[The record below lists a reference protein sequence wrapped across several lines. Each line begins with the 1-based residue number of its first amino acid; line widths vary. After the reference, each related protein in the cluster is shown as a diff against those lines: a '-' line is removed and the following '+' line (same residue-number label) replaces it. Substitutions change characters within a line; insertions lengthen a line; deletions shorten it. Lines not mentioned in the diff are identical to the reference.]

1 MKLGNGKCAADS
13 THISCI
19 GRTVG
24 PDRAGMLR
32 FPRPLTIRWLAG
44 EQRSDY
50 EAYVPRERD
59 ITSEIKLFACH
70 FSKTKN
76 KRLF

>member
-32 FPRPLTIRWLAG
+32 FPRPLTIRWPVNNG
-44 EQRSDY
+44 Q
-50 EAYVPRERD
+50 
-59 ITSEIKLFACH
+59 ITKHMSPVRGILHPK
-70 FSKTKN
+70 
-76 KRLF
+76 